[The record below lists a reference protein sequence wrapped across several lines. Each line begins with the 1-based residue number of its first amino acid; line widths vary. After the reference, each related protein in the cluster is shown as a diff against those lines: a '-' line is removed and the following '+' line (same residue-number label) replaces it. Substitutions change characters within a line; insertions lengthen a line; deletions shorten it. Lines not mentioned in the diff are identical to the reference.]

1 MTMSRRVLV
10 CLLLAAALH
19 HGFVW
24 LAQRAIL
31 FPGAHSGAPWGRAP
45 ENAVTITAGGSR
57 ALLVP
62 ARGATD
68 EPAPLVVYGHGNA
81 EFAEDFFLL
90 PEPYT
95 AAGFH
100 VLILEYRGYGDVA
113 GSPSEEALVADS
125 VALIEA
131 ACDRPDVDAARVV
144 YHGRSLGGAIL
155 GTVAGRRA
163 PAGLVLEAAFSSVPS
178 MARSMLVPAYLLKD
192 RFDVVEAIRGGR
204 FPVLLL
210 HGEADE
216 VVPPREADV
225 IASALPP
232 TRLTRWS
239 EPDVGH
245 LDSWME
251 LAPERLVAFARSA
264 VAR

>member
-1 MTMSRRVLV
+1 MPMLRRVLLL
-10 CLLLAAALH
+10 LLLAAATH
-19 HGFVW
+19 HVFVW
-24 LAQRAIL
+24 LAQRAVL
-31 FPGAHSGAPWGRAP
+31 FPGAHSGAPWCRAP
-45 ENAVTITAGGSR
+45 AEAVTVIAGGSR

-62 ARGATD
+62 ARGSAD
-68 EPAPLVVYGHGNA
+68 GPAPLVVYGHGNA
-81 EFAEDFFLL
+81 ELAEDFFLL

-100 VLILEYRGYGDVA
+100 VLVLEYRGYGDVP
-113 GSPSEEALVADS
+113 GSPSEDALVADS

-131 ACDRPDVDAARVV
+131 ACARPDVDGERVV
-144 YHGRSLGGAIL
+144 YHGRSLGGAVL

-178 MARSMLVPAYLLKD
+178 MARGMLVPAYLLRD

-210 HGEADE
+210 HGLADE
-216 VVPPREADV
+216 VVPPREADA

-232 TRLTRWS
+232 ARLTRCS
-239 EPDVGH
+239 APGVGH
-245 LDSWME
+245 FDSWME
-251 LAPERLVAFARSA
+251 RAPDRLTAFARSA
-264 VAR
+264 VAP